1 MLDLI
6 NNPNLVITKMDPPLA
21 FMASMWFYMTAAN
34 GHPSM
39 HSSIVGNWVGYG
51 KWTGAVFGPSSKLIN
66 NECNGESRTDGDMGS
81 KESRRIKAFRFFT
94 QYFGT
99 KAVGDNEDDTSLS
112 CLGFD
117 YSKIN
122 VGALK
127 SYDYDWD
134 QPWDKPKKC
143 ICKPATWAGIHRYHD
158 PAFAHSS
165 PMLQQVPENFDQG
178 KTLTLGAKLST

>member
-66 NECNGESRTDGDMGS
+66 NECNGESRTEGDMGS
-81 KESRRIKAFRFFT
+81 KAGVEIKSFLENFIHEMSFFT
-94 QYFGT
+94 LFIRKDISIFT
-99 KAVGDNEDDTSLS
+99 IFDENER
-112 CLGFD
+112 
-117 YSKIN
+117 
-122 VGALK
+122 
-127 SYDYDWD
+127 
-134 QPWDKPKKC
+134 Q
-143 ICKPATWAGIHRYHD
+143 
-158 PAFAHSS
+158 
-165 PMLQQVPENFDQG
+165 
-178 KTLTLGAKLST
+178 

>member
-66 NECNGESRTDGDMGS
+66 NECNGESRTEGDMGS
-81 KESRRIKAFRFFT
+81 K
-94 QYFGT
+94 
-99 KAVGDNEDDTSLS
+99 
-112 CLGFD
+112 
-117 YSKIN
+117 
-122 VGALK
+122 
-127 SYDYDWD
+127 
-134 QPWDKPKKC
+134 
-143 ICKPATWAGIHRYHD
+143 AGVEI
-158 PAFAHSS
+158 
-165 PMLQQVPENFDQG
+165 
-178 KTLTLGAKLST
+178 KTLLGKFYP